1 MANARSC
8 CLTRALGCT
17 DSRGST
23 LRVRVHHGLEER
35 NRAVRSHLS
44 CAPARRILMTE
55 AEIRIYG
62 GPDMRSC
69 YRVAPSLHTL
79 KLTRR
84 NNFDCYAFD
93 LRPVGPDGQCMVRSL
108 PSARPRGSAMYIRHD
123 AIRWIVARGGKQGAP
138 DRTLQARCTQSS
150 CRAYWLHARAPFS
163 QTFPHA
169 HAHMLRPA

>member
-1 MANARSC
+1 
-8 CLTRALGCT
+8 
-17 DSRGST
+17 
-23 LRVRVHHGLEER
+23 
-35 NRAVRSHLS
+35 
-44 CAPARRILMTE
+44 MTE

>member
-1 MANARSC
+1 M
-8 CLTRALGCT
+8 TRALGCT

-123 AIRWIVARGGKQGAP
+123 AIRWIVARGGKQGADP
-138 DRTLQARCTQSS
+138 AG
-150 CRAYWLHARAPFS
+150 ALHAELLPRVLAACARAPFS